1 MRILLGNDDGI
12 QSVGI
17 EALVK
22 ALAPDHELI
31 VAAPA
36 KEQSGMA
43 HALTVHKKIETAHYA
58 PLEEAYAI
66 KALSIDGTPTD
77 CIKLYLEAL
86 AGENKPDLV
95 ISGINHGA
103 NLGTD
108 VLYSGTVGAAME
120 GYLHGITSLAVSLDL
135 HSEIPYDTAAKIV
148 AEHLKR
154 FFQQERQP
162 FFYNLNFP
170 KKFLAKGPEFVFTK
184 LGNRDY
190 LNAFQRSTTPD
201 GRVYYLMAGEI
212 YDSNNSE
219 ATDIYA
225 VGQGYIS
232 ITPLQT
238 DLTDYLALDA
248 RLRK

>member
-1 MRILLGNDDGI
+1 
-12 QSVGI
+12 
-17 EALVK
+17 
-22 ALAPDHELI
+22 
-31 VAAPA
+31 
-36 KEQSGMA
+36 MA
-43 HALTVHKKIETAHYA
+43 HALTVHKKIEVARYA
-58 PLEEAYAI
+58 PLEKTYGIE
-66 KALSIDGTPTD
+66 ALSIDGTPTD

-86 AGENKPDLV
+86 SAEHKPDLV

-148 AEHLKR
+148 ADHLAR
-154 FFQQERQP
+154 FFQQEKQP

-170 KKFLAKGPEFVFTK
+170 KEFSANGPEFVFTK

-190 LNAFQRSTTPD
+190 LNAFQRSAAPD
-201 GRVYYLMAGEI
+201 GRIYYLMAGEI

-225 VGQGYIS
+225 VGQGYVS

-238 DLTDYLALDA
+238 DLTDYLSLDA
-248 RLRK
+248 RLKK